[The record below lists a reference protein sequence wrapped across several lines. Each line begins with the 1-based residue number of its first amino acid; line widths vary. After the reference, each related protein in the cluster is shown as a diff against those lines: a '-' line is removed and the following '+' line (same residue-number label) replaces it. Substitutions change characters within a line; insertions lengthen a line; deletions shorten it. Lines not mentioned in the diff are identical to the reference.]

1 MQATTLV
8 QGLVI
13 TLADRYDGNGLYKH
27 DNGAGEALRLL
38 RPMSDGNDWYVS
50 RDLTGPI
57 ETAQWDYIVHVSR
70 LTRSEVVGFC
80 LNAAR
85 EAAAQRRWERYNQAQ
100 REAIGE
106 APAYLETEG
115 EHASRN
121 WLNEPQSDA
130 EGNL

>member
-8 QGLVI
+8 QGLI
-13 TLADRYDGNGLYKH
+13 IKLAPRYNGNGTYAN
-27 DNGAGEALRLL
+27 DNGTGEALRLL
-38 RPMSDGNDWYVS
+38 RPMSDGNDWYCS
-50 RDLTGPI
+50 DDLTSPVYD
-57 ETAQWDYIVHVSR
+57 AKWSCIVHVSR
-70 LTRSEVVGFC
+70 LTRSEVLGFC
-80 LNAAR
+80 LDAAR
-85 EAAAQRRWERYNQAQ
+85 EAAEARRWEREAQAQ

-121 WLNEPQSDA
+121 WLNEPHSDA